1 MQACPL
7 GGPLAFY
14 PDSEEGTQTRG
25 AWRSSLWYRAD
36 ERHLREMWSD
46 SHASA
51 QCAQVLYPLRP
62 MSTVALLADAVSIS
76 PTTQLVLYCAAVG
89 LVSLAGGAV
98 AASLKLGHRRLQ
110 FALSF
115 VAGTMLAVG
124 LLHLLPH
131 AVILAIESGAS
142 GPEGLSHGALHGSLD
157 GVSLAVVLGFV
168 VMFLLERFFH
178 FHQHE
183 TPEEAGHH
191 DCCEDGCN
199 SHQSTP
205 GDAGEKAAKSKG
217 HHHGHSHGK
226 SRGAGKQHAH
236 AVSQLGW
243 IGATIGLT
251 FHSILEGVAL
261 AAAVLAGASHGVG
274 GALAGLSTFVV
285 ILLHKPFDSLTVAML
300 VRASGRPVIFAHI
313 VNLLFALVVPIG
325 AAALWFGVSQDGA
338 SVLPLALA
346 FSAGTFLC
354 IATSDLLPEL
364 QFHRHDRV
372 GLSVSLLLGI
382 ALATGIAR
390 LESSVA
396 QSHGHTH
403 DHAHDHAHDQGQ
415 EAAPATDAHDHSDPN
430 HKH

>member
-1 MQACPL
+1 
-7 GGPLAFY
+7 
-14 PDSEEGTQTRG
+14 
-25 AWRSSLWYRAD
+25 
-36 ERHLREMWSD
+36 
-46 SHASA
+46 
-51 QCAQVLYPLRP
+51 
-62 MSTVALLADAVSIS
+62 MSTVALLADSLSIS
-76 PTTQLVLYCAAVG
+76 PSTQLVLYCAAVG

-191 DCCEDGCN
+191 DCCEDGCD
-199 SHQSTP
+199 SHQSTQ
-205 GDAGEKAAKSKG
+205 GDAHASKG
-217 HHHGHSHGK
+217 KTQRPGHSHGHSHAHG
-226 SRGAGKQHAH
+226 SSAGKRQGH

-251 FHSILEGVAL
+251 FHSVLEGVAL

-338 SVLPLALA
+338 SILPLALA

-396 QSHGHTH
+396 QSHGHSH
-403 DHAHDHAHDQGQ
+403 DHSHDHSHNHSHD
-415 EAAPATDAHDHSDPN
+415 EPSTLAPASDGHDHSDPH

>member
-1 MQACPL
+1 
-7 GGPLAFY
+7 
-14 PDSEEGTQTRG
+14 
-25 AWRSSLWYRAD
+25 
-36 ERHLREMWSD
+36 
-46 SHASA
+46 
-51 QCAQVLYPLRP
+51 
-62 MSTVALLADAVSIS
+62 MSTVALLADSPSIS
-76 PTTQLVLYCAAVG
+76 PSTQLVLYCAAVG

-191 DCCEDGCN
+191 DCCDDGCD
-199 SHQSTP
+199 SHQSQQ
-205 GDAGEKAAKSKG
+205 GDAHASKG
-217 HHHGHSHGK
+217 KTHRHSHAHGHAHGHAHAHG
-226 SRGAGKQHAH
+226 SSAGKRQGH

-251 FHSILEGVAL
+251 FHSVLEGVAL
-261 AAAVLAGASHGVG
+261 AAAVLAGATHGAG
-274 GALAGLSTFVV
+274 GALAGLSTFIV

-313 VNLLFALVVPIG
+313 VNFLFALVVPVG

-338 SVLPLALA
+338 SILPLALA

-396 QSHGHTH
+396 QSHGHSH
-403 DHAHDHAHDQGQ
+403 DHAHDHAHD
-415 EAAPATDAHDHSDPN
+415 EPSTPAPASDGHDHSDPN